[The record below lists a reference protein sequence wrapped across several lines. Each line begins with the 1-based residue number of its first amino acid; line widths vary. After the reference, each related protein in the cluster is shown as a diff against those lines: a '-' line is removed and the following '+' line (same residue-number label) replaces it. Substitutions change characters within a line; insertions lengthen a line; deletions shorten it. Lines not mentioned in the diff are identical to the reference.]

1 MLQRKYR
8 ISVHAALVLV
18 TCVVFGQRSPQ
29 RKKYFTPLPA
39 AVTDRNRIPG

>member
-29 RKKYFTPLPA
+29 RKKPCTPSPA
-39 AVTDRNRIPG
+39 ITTVHSPILV